1 MLKVKIASML
11 LTLFLTHGCETVY
24 HRNTVYQHDA
34 VSSGDEDP
42 TLSYVIDTG
51 FNTSFKPN
59 NCTTDHYGDLKPYNV
74 RPRHCETYDNGY
86 CCAWVTEFSS
96 EHVCM
101 EEWCYWED
109 TCEWDL
115 NGWGEECFLIDG
127 EQNGQSK

>member
-1 MLKVKIASML
+1 MKMRNNIIVAACLMLS
-11 LTLFLTHGCETVY
+11 GCDTVY
-24 HRNTVYQHDA
+24 HHNTVYQVDTEEHPSA
-34 VSSGDEDP
+34 AARYTP
-42 TLSYVIDTG
+42 IDTG
-51 FNTSFKPN
+51 ITTGFKAN
-59 NCTTDHYGDLKPYNV
+59 NCTTDHYGDMKPYNV

-115 NGWGEECFLIDG
+115 NGWGEECYLKPNDKEKQG
-127 EQNGQSK
+127 E